1 MEKPGATPGLR
12 YKTKKTRNREATM
25 DFVIGFIAGMKFG
38 AFIVA
43 WRCARE
49 GGGEMG

>member
-12 YKTKKTRNREATM
+12 DKTKKTRNREVTM
-25 DFVIGFIAGMKFG
+25 DFVIGFIIGMVFG

-43 WRCARE
+43 CRCVRE
-49 GGGEMG
+49 GR

>member
-1 MEKPGATPGLR
+1 
-12 YKTKKTRNREATM
+12 M

-49 GGGEMG
+49 GGAKWDDA